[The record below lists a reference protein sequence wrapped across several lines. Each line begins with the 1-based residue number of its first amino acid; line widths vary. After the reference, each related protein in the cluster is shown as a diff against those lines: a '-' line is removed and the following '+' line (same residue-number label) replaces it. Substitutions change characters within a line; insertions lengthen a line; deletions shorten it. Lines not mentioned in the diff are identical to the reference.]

1 MWLDDGHVRVWLP
14 CEWVMDAGVHVD
26 RRKEEGAA
34 ATFRRSLLVRVA
46 ALVSRPRSIRLHF
59 TPVPVP
65 VPVPVLG
72 PVGDG
77 EIDLRRTGEAHACRG
92 FARASAWRSVV
103 ATAPAPAARPAVPA
117 PAHHARTLAKL
128 RALPLLLGIPAGG
141 PASCWF

>member
-65 VPVPVLG
+65 VPVPVRTLPG
-72 PVGDG
+72 WTHSLHAT
-77 EIDLRRTGEAHACRG
+77 IIRRD
-92 FARASAWRSVV
+92 
-103 ATAPAPAARPAVPA
+103 AVP
-117 PAHHARTLAKL
+117 
-128 RALPLLLGIPAGG
+128 LPLVLCLDGWRPWGMAAMGLGMVMGTQNPMDFYFIRVRI
-141 PASCWF
+141 